1 MVQGRPV
8 GRAATQQQGAAK
20 QNNPA
25 ALTHLIRDQPPRRQG
40 LHTETPLSR
49 GRIVDWRRAPVA
61 EQGQGRHVLRF

>member
-1 MVQGRPV
+1 MVQRRPV
-8 GRAATQQQGAAK
+8 SRTATQQQGAAK
-20 QNNPA
+20 RDNPA
-25 ALTHLIRDQPPRRQG
+25 APTHLIRDQLPHRQG